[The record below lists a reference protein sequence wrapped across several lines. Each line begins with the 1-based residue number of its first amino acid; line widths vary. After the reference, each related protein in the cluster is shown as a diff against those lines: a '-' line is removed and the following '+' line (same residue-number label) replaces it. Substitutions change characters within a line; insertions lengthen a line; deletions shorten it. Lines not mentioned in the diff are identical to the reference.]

1 MIFWWLRTLYQG
13 LVHLGLS
20 MLYLDFQNK
29 VHMYSKSSPPSPTL
43 APQLKRHILSSS
55 HDVWCSCCACKLYL
69 MILLS
74 SCTRNGH
81 GNFLISGNSHNS
93 APLPTHHHPIK
104 FLSAKEK
111 NGGKSSVMK
120 TCQYFFFFFFTGWK
134 SWIFILLW
142 HETEEN
148 PWALTSL
155 GKNWCNGRILL
166 PRPAL
171 SKFWRQSLCCPHPCT
186 LWMLQL
192 FRSSHFIYLF
202 CGEGNNFIFHKMHS
216 ILIFFVV
223 DYFRGSNT
231 GGLDLS
237 FSLVSS
243 SVCVSA

>member
-74 SCTRNGH
+74 SCTCNGH

-120 TCQYFFFFFFTGWK
+120 TCQYFFLFFF
-134 SWIFILLW
+134 LQA
-142 HETEEN
+142 E
-148 PWALTSL
+148 SL
-155 GKNWCNGRILL
+155 EY
-166 PRPAL
+166 
-171 SKFWRQSLCCPHPCT
+171 S
-186 LWMLQL
+186 
-192 FRSSHFIYLF
+192 YF
-202 CGEGNNFIFHKMHS
+202 CGMRQRRIHGH
-216 ILIFFVV
+216 
-223 DYFRGSNT
+223 
-231 GGLDLS
+231 
-237 FSLVSS
+237 
-243 SVCVSA
+243 